1 MEDFPCKFLHI
12 KTTYE
17 SEVNI
22 DRSLNSSFNV
32 SDQLVSSASLPDSIT
47 ASSFELLDAKRLKR
61 KLAMFWSAALQR
73 LKDKLKFTVISPAS
87 ADLGRDG
94 QLVLVCIPLRRRR
107 KINGVCETG
116 SIFRYLGHI
125 CCGSAPGVVQ
135 NQSSASVSDVSAR
148 VSIRR
153 CIEHHSEAVRRW
165 PYGFMKS
172 AFATNMSF
180 PIIYQSG
187 SEAAFYLSAFKL

>member
-1 MEDFPCKFLHI
+1 M
-12 KTTYE
+12 
-17 SEVNI
+17 
-22 DRSLNSSFNV
+22 
-32 SDQLVSSASLPDSIT
+32 SSASLPDSIT

-87 ADLGRDG
+87 ADLGQDG

-135 NQSSASVSDVSAR
+135 GCRISLQRQLAMLALVSLFDAVL
-148 VSIRR
+148 SITLRL
-153 CIEHHSEAVRRW
+153 
-165 PYGFMKS
+165 
-172 AFATNMSF
+172 
-180 PIIYQSG
+180 SG
-187 SEAAFYLSAFKL
+187 AGLTAL